1 MIAPTNKQYLT
12 FTVGGEVYALEVSST
27 REVVDFTNIT
37 PIPKTP
43 EWIRGV
49 LNLRGNVI
57 PVLDL
62 KLRLGMG
69 TTERT
74 KDACILILELELD
87 GESMVMGVLADSV
100 QEVLEI
106 EPAQIE
112 PPPRFGA
119 KVSTA
124 YIRGMG
130 RRAEGLFLI
139 LDIDRVFST
148 REVEMAADCAVRAA
162 DGDDDEG
169 SAQAPSQQELV
180 EPAGGEAVNAEA

>member
-1 MIAPTNKQYLT
+1 MTTQASKQFLT
-12 FTVGGEVYALEVSST
+12 FSLGGEVYALEVNRT
-27 REVVDFTNIT
+27 REVVDFANIT

-69 TTERT
+69 MTERT
-74 KDACILILELELD
+74 KVACILILELEID
-87 GESMVMGVLADSV
+87 GEAMVMGVLADSV
-100 QEVLEI
+100 QEVLEVDT
-106 EPAQIE
+106 AQIE

-119 KVSTA
+119 KVSTT

-130 RRAEGLFLI
+130 RRAEGLFII
-139 LDIDRVFST
+139 LDIDRVFSN
-148 REVEMAADCAVRAA
+148 REVELAADCVNQAA
-162 DGDDDEG
+162 GETGPEASELEPKDIDA
-169 SAQAPSQQELV
+169 SARKAR
-180 EPAGGEAVNAEA
+180 EPANLEA

>member
-1 MIAPTNKQYLT
+1 MTTTNQSKQYLT
-12 FTVGGEVYALEVSST
+12 FTLANEVYGLEVSST
-27 REVVDFTNIT
+27 REVVDYTVIT

-43 EWIRGV
+43 DWIRGV

-74 KDACILILELELD
+74 KNACILILEIELD

-106 EPAQIE
+106 ETSQIE

-130 RRAEGLFLI
+130 RRAEGLFII

-148 REVEMAADCAVRAA
+148 REVELAADCAQQAA
-162 DGDDDEG
+162 DDDKEKTIDDSSQLEAPEPSPRQAA
-169 SAQAPSQQELV
+169 SADA
-180 EPAGGEAVNAEA
+180 